1 MWQSKARCRILL
13 FSHSTAGVINK
24 KYNNL
29 YPISTDRT
37 PVPCPE
43 PNNSLIT
50 KMLLFLRLDRFP
62 VSCTEPNDLILNRFL
77 AGKCFVVK
85 FAVLYLSFVG
95 SVRQSHM

>member
-29 YPISTDRT
+29 YPIQVSRDRT

-62 VSCTEPNDLILNRFL
+62 VPPCQEPNDSLFTEMLLLLRLDRFL
-77 AGKCFVVK
+77 RHA
-85 FAVLYLSFVG
+85 LSL
-95 SVRQSHM
+95 MT